1 MVDTLFS
8 DFIGAFGVVPA
19 PSGAAGEFALALL
32 TGATWSEAITAAE
45 QELAASP
52 AIDNAVDVSVT
63 AAVAE
68 LLSDQSIWAAVD
80 TTLTTLVTDVLGD
93 EPVQQAV
100 GTWVANAVN
109 ERLGFG
115 PISVVGD
122 LIGDAVVALITN
134 PVVQTGLIGVVD
146 TLVSD
151 FWGTAGVVT
160 AFSEAA
166 GTLAK
171 AALVGDLDTVFPR
184 CRRRCGPTPT
194 CRPGPGIRHRRGG
207 AVPRRHRAV
216 VRGRPDALGDDRLA
230 DQRSGGLDA
239 IGTAVSDLVVT
250 ALGEPWARRSARRS
264 ATR

>member
-1 MVDTLFS
+1 MVD
-8 DFIGAFGVVPA
+8 AF
-19 PSGAAGEFALALL
+19 SGAASQWALVLL
-32 TGATWSEAITAAE
+32 TTGSLAAATKAAQ
-45 QELAASP
+45 QELEDSAAV
-52 AIDNAVDVSVT
+52 DNAVDVSVT

-68 LLSDQSIWAAVD
+68 LLGDGQVWAAVD
-80 TTLTTLVTDVLGD
+80 ATLTTLVTDVLGD

-122 LIGDAVVALITN
+122 LIGDAVVALMLTN

-194 CRPGPGIRHRRGG
+194 CRPGSRDPSP
-207 AVPRRHRAV
+207 PRW
-216 VRGRPDALGDDRLA
+216 
-230 DQRSGGLDA
+230 RSSSATPRCGPRS
-239 IGTAVSDLVVT
+239 T
-250 ALGEPWARRSARRS
+250 RRSRRRS
-264 ATR
+264 SR

>member
-19 PSGAAGEFALALL
+19 LSGAAGEFALALL

-122 LIGDAVVALITN
+122 QIGDAVVALITN

-160 AFSEAA
+160 AFSRS
-166 GTLAK
+166 GRHT
-171 AALVGDLDTVFPR
+171 GQSRPSSGIWTRCSPR

-194 CRPGPGIRHRRGG
+194 CGPGSRDPSP
-207 AVPRRHRAV
+207 PRW
-216 VRGRPDALGDDRLA
+216 
-230 DQRSGGLDA
+230 RSSSATPRCGPRS
-239 IGTAVSDLVVT
+239 T
-250 ALGEPWARRSARRS
+250 RRSRRRS
-264 ATR
+264 SR